1 MKGKFIVFEGGEF
14 CGKTTMANMLYD
26 NLKNSGYD
34 VILTREP
41 GGTKAGEDIRK
52 ILKSHNLKAFTKL
65 YLNLAAREEHLYN
78 VIIPALNDGKI
89 VICDRYF
96 LSTYVYQSIEG
107 IPKEIIAK
115 YKPEITPDLT
125 IVLDID
131 PKISIKRSKSRAV
144 LDDNDLKDIS
154 FHEKVR
160 DEYLSINHPKVQF
173 VDANNPV
180 SKVFDDVLGLACNYN
195 IIDAFNNHI
204 RTINC
209 AILKEAMLGNYKYEA
224 LIKNYNSKLMNRIAE
239 IYKSL
244 GFTIGININIIS
256 ISWYSPKP
264 SDGVFSAMDVKL
276 FTDNH

>member
-1 MKGKFIVFEGGEF
+1 MFGKFIVFEGGEF
-14 CGKTTMANMLYD
+14 CGKSTMANMLYD
-26 NLKNSGYD
+26 HLKSNGYD

-52 ILKSHNLKAFTKL
+52 ILKSHSLKAFTKL
-65 YLNLAAREEHLYN
+65 YLNLAAREEHLHN

-107 IPKEIIAK
+107 ISKEIIAK

-131 PKISIKRSKSRAV
+131 PKISIKRSKSRAE

-154 FHEKVR
+154 FHERVR

-180 SKVFDDVLGLACNYN
+180 SKVFDDILGLICKYN
-195 IIDAFNNHI
+195 IMDVFNNHI
-204 RTINC
+204 RTINR